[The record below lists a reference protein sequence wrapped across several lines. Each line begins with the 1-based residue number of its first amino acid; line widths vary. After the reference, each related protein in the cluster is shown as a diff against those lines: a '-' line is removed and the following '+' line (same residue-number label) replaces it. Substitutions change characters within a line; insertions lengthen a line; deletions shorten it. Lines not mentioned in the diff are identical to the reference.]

1 MQNAAPSQLQI
12 DQAIAMLNEICQRVF
27 NAREVSAHLR
37 GNEDHDQLIALAD
50 NLRDSL
56 DVVGLLADSA
66 AQKIGD
72 ATGNYFHDPIEWVMP
87 PLYPTRASN
96 GQSCAGQIEGA

>member
-1 MQNAAPSQLQI
+1 MANVAQSQLQI
-12 DQAIAMLNEICQRVF
+12 DQAIMMLNEICQRVC

-50 NLRDSL
+50 SLRDSL

-66 AQKIGD
+66 AQKIGGRS
-72 ATGNYFHDPIEWVMP
+72 GNYFSDPIEWVMP
-87 PLYPTRASN
+87 PVYPKPSGN